1 MNDAIKLS
9 LLNKY
14 QRNELTE
21 PEAAIFFAWYHK
33 AEAEEIH
40 RLLALTN
47 DPPLY
52 EEASPAF
59 LAAMEQKLA
68 QSIPVKR
75 LLPRKWLMTAAAA
88 LVLLTAGSLYLLL
101 QKKAG
106 EKSVTVP
113 VAKALDIAPGSNGAV
128 LTLSDGRHIVL
139 DSMGNGQVI
148 EDQGARIN
156 IEKGSLSYEATHAP
170 GTVYNTI
177 STPVARQF
185 KLVLPDQ
192 SIVWLNAGSSIKYPT
207 AFTGKTREV
216 EMTGEAYF
224 EVATLRLRSG
234 QKMPFIVTIPGGTVE
249 VLGTHFN
256 VNSYEDEGVIKTT
269 LLEGSVKVT
278 KRETANVKRER
289 PNEYSAVL
297 KPGEQAE
304 LSRANSPLTIHHSPN
319 VNQVIAW
326 KNGIFNFDGLETKE
340 VMRQLARWYDVQVV
354 YEPGVTSHKFYGEIG
369 RNLNLAQVL
378 EGLKLSGVNCRIEEG
393 KKLRVLP

>member
-1 MNDAIKLS
+1 MNDDIKLS

-21 PEAAIFFAWYHK
+21 PEAAIFFSWYHQ
-33 AEAEEIH
+33 ADAEELH

-68 QSIPVKR
+68 QSIAIKR

-88 LVLLTAGSLYLLL
+88 LVLVTAGSLYLLL
-101 QKKAG
+101 QKKQV
-106 EKSVTVP
+106 EPVTVP

-128 LTLSDGRHIVL
+128 LTLSDGRRIIL

-148 EDQGARIN
+148 EDKGARIN
-156 IEKGSLSYEATHAP
+156 IEKGSLSYETTHTP

-192 SIVWLNAGSSIKYPT
+192 SVVWLNAGSSIKYPT
-207 AFTGKTREV
+207 AFTGNTREV

-224 EVATLRLRSG
+224 EVTKDAA
-234 QKMPFIVTIPGGTVE
+234 KPFRVKVNKQLDVE

-256 VNSYEDEGVIKTT
+256 VNAYEDEEAIKTT
-269 LLEGSVKVT
+269 LLEGKVKV
-278 KRETANVKRER
+278 RQWSMVNGQ
-289 PNEYSAVL
+289 SASAGASADQPAAVVL
-297 KPGEQAE
+297 KPGEQAA
-304 LSRANSPLTIHHSPN
+304 LAGAHSPLTIDHSPN

-354 YEPGVTSHKFYGEIG
+354 YEPGVTSHKFYGDIG
-369 RNLNLAQVL
+369 RNLSLAQVL

-393 KKLRVLP
+393 KKLIVLP

>member
-59 LAAMEQKLA
+59 LEAMEQKLA
-68 QSIPVKR
+68 QSTPVKR
-75 LLPRKWLMTAAAA
+75 LLPRRWLMTAAAA

-106 EKSVTVP
+106 EQSVTVP
-113 VAKALDIAPGSNGAV
+113 VAKALDIAPGSNGAM

-192 SIVWLNAGSSIKYPT
+192 SVVWLNAGSSIKYPT

-224 EVATLRLRSG
+224 EVA
-234 QKMPFIVTIPGGTVE
+234 KDAKKPFRVRVNNQLNVE

-256 VNSYEDEGVIKTT
+256 VNAYEDEEAIKTT
-269 LLEGSVKVT
+269 LLEGLVKVSS
-278 KRETANVKRER
+278 KQSEL
-289 PNEYSAVL
+289 L

-304 LSRANSPLTIHHSPN
+304 LSRANSQLTTHNSPN
-319 VNQVIAW
+319 VNQVVAW

>member
-21 PEAAIFFAWYHK
+21 PEAAIFFSWYHQ
-33 AEAEEIH
+33 AEAEELH

-59 LAAMEQKLA
+59 LQAMEQKLA

-75 LLPRKWLMTAAAA
+75 LLPRRWLMTAAAA
-88 LVLLTAGSLYLLL
+88 LVLITAGSLYLLL
-101 QKKAG
+101 QKKPG
-106 EKSVTVP
+106 EQPVTGP
-113 VAKALDIAPGSNGAV
+113 VAKALDIEPGSNGAV

-139 DSMGNGQVI
+139 DSMGKGQTI
-148 EDQGARIN
+148 EDKGARIN

-185 KLVLPDQ
+185 KLMLPDQ
-192 SIVWLNAGSSIKYPT
+192 SVVWLNAGSSIKYPT

-224 EVATLRLRSG
+224 EVAKDAT
-234 QKMPFIVTIPGGTVE
+234 KPFRVKVNKQLDVE

-256 VNSYEDEGVIKTT
+256 VNAYEDEDAIRTT
-269 LLEGSVKVT
+269 LLEGRVRVAKETGST
-278 KRETANVKRER
+278 KYEAGSKK
-289 PNEYSAVL
+289 NEIIL
-297 KPGEQAE
+297 KPGEQVS
-304 LSRANSPLTIHHSPN
+304 LSQSSQLSQPITVQTS
-319 VNQVIAW
+319 QVVAW

-354 YEPGVTSHKFYGEIG
+354 YEPGVTSHNFYGEIG
-369 RNLNLAQVL
+369 RNLSLAQVL

-393 KKLRVLP
+393 KKLIVLP

>member
-21 PEAAIFFAWYHK
+21 PEAAIFFSWYHQ

-52 EEASPAF
+52 EEATPAF
-59 LAAMEQKLA
+59 LEAMEQKLA

-88 LVLLTAGSLYLLL
+88 LVLFTAGSLYLLL
-101 QKKAG
+101 QKNAG
-106 EKSVTVP
+106 EKPVTVP

-139 DSMGNGQVI
+139 DSMGNGQVL
-148 EDQGARIN
+148 EDKGARIN
-156 IEKGSLSYEATHAP
+156 IEKGSLSYEATHTP

-192 SIVWLNAGSSIKYPT
+192 SVVWLNAGSSIKYPT

-224 EVATLRLRSG
+224 EVA
-234 QKMPFIVTIPGGTVE
+234 KDAKKPFLVTIPGGTVE

-256 VNSYEDEGVIKTT
+256 VNAYDDEEAVKTT
-269 LLEGSVKVT
+269 LLEGSVKVRSAIGNRQSA
-278 KRETANVKRER
+278 KANEF
-289 PNEYSAVL
+289 SAIL

-304 LSRANSPLTIHHSPN
+304 LSRTHSPLTIHHSPDLE
-319 VNQVIAW
+319 QVVAW

>member
-1 MNDAIKLS
+1 MNDNIKIS

-33 AEAEEIH
+33 ADAEELH

-59 LAAMEQKLA
+59 LRAMEQKLA
-68 QSIPVKR
+68 QSAVVKR
-75 LLPRKWLMTAAAA
+75 LVPRKWLVAAAA
-88 LVLLTAGSLYLLL
+88 AIVLVTAGSLYLLL
-101 QKKAG
+101 QKKAA
-106 EKSVTVP
+106 EKSVTATTKKV
-113 VAKALDIAPGSNGAV
+113 LDIEPGSNGAV
-128 LTLSDGRHIVL
+128 LTLSDGRHIIL

-148 EDQGARIN
+148 EDKGARIN
-156 IEKGSLSYEATHAP
+156 IKNGSLTYEPANAP
-170 GTVYNTI
+170 GAVYNTI

-192 SIVWLNAGSSIKYPT
+192 SVVWLNAGSSIKYPT
-207 AFTGKTREV
+207 AFIGKTREV

-224 EVATLRLRSG
+224 EVAKDVSR
-234 QKMPFIVTIPGGTVE
+234 PFKVKVNKQLDVE

-256 VNSYEDEGVIKTT
+256 VNAYEDEGSIRTT
-269 LLEGSVKVT
+269 LLEGSVKV
-278 KRETANVKRER
+278 KSEAGNQRSEQSV
-289 PNEYSAVL
+289 VL
-297 KPGEQAE
+297 KPGEQAA
-304 LSRANSPLTIHHSPN
+304 LAAANSPLTIHHSPN
-319 VNQVIAW
+319 ISQVIAW
-326 KNGIFNFDGLETKE
+326 KNGIFNLDGLETKE

-354 YEPGVTSHKFYGEIG
+354 YEPGVTSHNFYGEIG
-369 RNLNLAQVL
+369 RNLSLAQVL

-393 KKLRVLP
+393 KKLIVLP

>member
-21 PEAAIFFAWYHK
+21 PEAAIFFSWYHQ
-33 AEAEEIH
+33 ADAEEIH

-47 DPPLY
+47 EPPLY

-59 LAAMEQKLA
+59 LEVMEQKLA
-68 QSIPVKR
+68 QSIAIKR
-75 LLPRKWLMTAAAA
+75 SLPRRWLMTAAAA
-88 LVLLTAGSLYLLL
+88 LLLITAGSLYLLL
-101 QKKAG
+101 QKKSG
-106 EKSVTVP
+106 EQPVTVP
-113 VAKALDIAPGSNGAV
+113 VAKAPDIAPGSNGAI

-139 DSMGNGQVI
+139 DSMGNGHVI
-148 EDQGARIN
+148 EDKGARIN
-156 IEKGSLSYEATHAP
+156 IKNGSLTYEPVNAP

-192 SIVWLNAGSSIKYPT
+192 SVVWLNAGSSIKYPT
-207 AFTGKTREV
+207 AFTGNTREV

-224 EVATLRLRSG
+224 EVA
-234 QKMPFIVTIPGGTVE
+234 KNAAKPFKVKVNKQLDVE

-256 VNSYEDEGVIKTT
+256 VNAYDDEDAIRTT
-269 LLEGSVKVT
+269 LLEGSVKVV
-278 KRETANVKRER
+278 KRETANGKRER
-289 PNEYSAVL
+289 PNEFSAVL

-304 LSRANSPLTIHHSPN
+304 LSRAHSPLTIHHSPN
-319 VNQVIAW
+319 VSQVIAW

-369 RNLNLAQVL
+369 RNLSLAQVL

-393 KKLRVLP
+393 KKLIVLP